1 MPEIVNHTGYLL
13 EEIEAGEPIVTVKNN
28 WRQRTIVLY
37 AHPESPAD
45 VISVGR
51 AFDGSVVV
59 VCCEDRDDW
68 RRELESGKQFVETD

>member
-1 MPEIVNHTGYLL
+1 MPEVVNHTEFPLK
-13 EEIEAGEPIVTVKNN
+13 EIEAGEPIMTIKNN

-51 AFDGSVVV
+51 AFDDSMVV
-59 VCCEDRDDW
+59 VCCDDRDDW
-68 RRELESGKQFVETD
+68 RRELESGKPFVETD